1 MWSTSVCEG
10 VGTRGP
16 ETTAYQC
23 EESQRRVVGGEQHPA
38 AQALRTVV
46 RVAADVLRETV
57 PQMRLATAVLAL
69 CLRAV
74 EESGCEGHMQ
84 ALNVPGLQRRA
95 SAPPPMTNYSPGLA
109 WVSIATMAHPAAE

>member
-10 VGTRGP
+10 VGTSGP
-16 ETTAYQC
+16 ATTAYQC

-38 AQALRTVV
+38 AQALRAVV

-74 EESGCEGHMQ
+74 
-84 ALNVPGLQRRA
+84 RA
-95 SAPPPMTNYSPGLA
+95 CVGDKKSINASVVAVVYSYFLD
-109 WVSIATMAHPAAE
+109 VRIS